1 MPPLRRTN
9 TTVLLVCEGY
19 AEVELARVIR
29 EIFLPRGC
37 GVSLRTEN
45 RRGHGGKA
53 ALELALQSQR
63 EGGYDRYGVLIDT
76 DQHWTDTERDLA
88 RAKGIVAIEC
98 APCIEAMLLTA
109 DSRRVHV
116 RTADNKSEFERAYGG
131 PAHRRGVI
139 ERNFPRSK
147 FENARAHVTAI
158 ERFLALLNLSPP

>member
-29 EIFLPRGC
+29 DIFLPRGC

-45 RRGHGGKA
+45 RRGHGAAA
-53 ALELALQSQR
+53 ALELAIQSQR
-63 EGGYDRYGVLIDT
+63 DGGYDRYGVLIDT
-76 DQHWTDTERDLA
+76 DQHWTNTERELA
-88 RAKGIVAIEC
+88 RTKGIGAIEC
-98 APCIEAMLLTA
+98 TPCIEAMLLTV

-131 PAHRRGVI
+131 PAHTRGVI
-139 ERNFPRSK
+139 ERNFPRAK
-147 FENARAHVTAI
+147 FENARTRVLAV